1 MPFPIKKVKKRAFL
15 NYLISKLT
23 KSVIYFGFHLK
34 KRIFIDNVDFNKPK
48 IIVANHSSFLDILL
62 VLMINP
68 KTVIMVKS
76 WVYNSP
82 VFGVFIRYAG
92 FPYAKEG
99 ASMNLIEIQKRI
111 DEGYS
116 IVIFPEGTRSTDGE
130 MNRFHKGAFYLAQEL
145 KSDIQPL
152 LLIGVREVNPKNDIL
167 FNRGH
172 LIVKA
177 LDAIPYSDHANYNET
192 TKRVKK
198 LMKEG
203 MIHWHKELAGIDF
216 WEPKIIKNYLL
227 KGPILEWYVRVKWK
241 LEKKNFAYYD
251 TLIDDRKTIYDF
263 GCGYG
268 YLSYYLHYRDK
279 TRHIIGI
286 DYDKDKIDVADN
298 CVKLSEE
305 IKFVCN
311 DLRTQL
317 IEKCD
322 VVFLND
328 VLHYLALTDK
338 QKIFNYN

>member
-1 MPFPIKKVKKRAFL
+1 
-15 NYLISKLT
+15 
-23 KSVIYFGFHLK
+23 
-34 KRIFIDNVDFNKPK
+34 
-48 IIVANHSSFLDILL
+48 
-62 VLMINP
+62 
-68 KTVIMVKS
+68 
-76 WVYNSP
+76 
-82 VFGVFIRYAG
+82 
-92 FPYAKEG
+92 
-99 ASMNLIEIQKRI
+99 
-111 DEGYS
+111 
-116 IVIFPEGTRSTDGE
+116 

-145 KSDIQPL
+145 KLDIQPL

-167 FNRGH
+167 INRGH
-172 LIVKA
+172 IIVKA
-177 LDAIPYSDHANYNET
+177 LDAIPYSDNSNYNET

-203 MIHWHKELAGIDF
+203 MIHWHKELAGVDF

-279 TRHIIGI
+279 TRQIIGI

-311 DLRTQL
+311 DLRNQL

-328 VLHYLALTDK
+328 VLHYLAFNDQ
-338 QKIFNYN
+338 QKILNDIEDKLNNNGIIFIRDGLKDDKKSHKMTKITEILSTKIFGFNKSENPLEFISEIQINEFAKEKNMSIEIIKHSNTTSNVLIILRKKGA